1 MSWVVGESPGKLLVS
16 YKGKIQMF
24 TWEKKTTA
32 SAVSVLTWC
41 CGRAQH
47 PHSVALAGQF
57 CPWFSFVA
65 LAVVGSADKMLQRRF
80 WAAGSLSPGSGRR
93 RCRERGVAARGGCD
107 KIWRKPPGGSYRG
120 RLSQLTGAASPA
132 SAHVSA
138 DRRTRFLRVGG
149 YLRGLGAALPP
160 SALPSAPGRGVVAPV
175 FCSSRKVWESSG
187 TSLAP
192 SVDGHQP
199 ASPPRSPAEDG
210 ARTTLVSPGCL
221 GGEGHP
227 TGCAPA
233 LRELD
238 GWVAQG
244 TGHLR
249 GRRVPS
255 SQGPAPVLLPLS
267 ARRVFSLSN
276 QDLSRCSVR
285 PCPGAAPLGEGSG
298 SHLSPNAALGTWFGL
313 QSMAG
318 LGDESPAHLGGLCGF
333 GGAMGTAAGLNS
345 QGGSGRTRGGTREGT
360 VPLGWL
366 RRLFVEGVTKSLGNF
381 SRGGDE

>member
-210 ARTTLVSPGCL
+210 ARTTLVSPGDTRRAVHQLCASWM
-221 GGEGHP
+221 GGLLRALAISEDGES
-227 TGCAPA
+227 PA
-233 LRELD
+233 LRARPQCFFPCQLD
-238 GWVAQG
+238 EFFPYLTRICPAAACARAPGLRPSGRGLAPTSPQTPLWARGLASSPWRGLG
-244 TGHLR
+244 TS
-249 GRRVPS
+249 P
-255 SQGPAPVLLPLS
+255 LPTLGG
-267 ARRVFSLSN
+267 
-276 QDLSRCSVR
+276 SV
-285 PCPGAAPLGEGSG
+285 GSG
-298 SHLSPNAALGTWFGL
+298 GRWEL
-313 QSMAG
+313 Q
-318 LGDESPAHLGGLCGF
+318 
-333 GGAMGTAAGLNS
+333 
-345 QGGSGRTRGGTREGT
+345 RG
-360 VPLGWL
+360 
-366 RRLFVEGVTKSLGNF
+366 
-381 SRGGDE
+381 